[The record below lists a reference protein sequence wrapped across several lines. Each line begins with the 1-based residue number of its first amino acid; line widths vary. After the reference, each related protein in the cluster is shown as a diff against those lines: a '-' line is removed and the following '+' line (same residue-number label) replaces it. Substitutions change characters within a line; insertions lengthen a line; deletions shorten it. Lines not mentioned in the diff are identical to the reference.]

1 MIFFLNIKGILKER
15 GIYLKIIHYSYIIIM
30 FLAMVESSFKI
41 CSKFVTFS
49 CNQFYTYH
57 TIPFF
62 FFFFIKTYQKGKV
75 SFQTFYHIINK

>member
-1 MIFFLNIKGILKER
+1 MIFFNIKGILKER
-15 GIYLKIIHYSYIIIM
+15 GMYLKIIHYSYKIIM

-41 CSKFVTFS
+41 CSKFVAFS

-62 FFFFIKTYQKGKV
+62 FLLSKLIKRVKFLFKLFI
-75 SFQTFYHIINK
+75 IL